1 MIATHRVELAAPLAD
16 VRFPNL
22 CVACAAA
29 PPAGDVPLEKMF
41 RRTHS
46 DAPTTYVYER
56 VQVPLCRSC
65 LLAHQRAERPIDPAV
80 IRRLRWMWLARILP
94 YVLPMGIIVWLL
106 AQFAPETVASARGL
120 LAAPRDW
127 GGLIGVAV
135 VLFFLLCFYGFVRAS
150 LDAGRPL
157 VAGGPWDDPNATY
170 MRTRAGVLGSWYVI
184 PGPPTPTL
192 AAVDF
197 ADEDFQLFSANR
209 RSFAFAQ
216 PEVARRFAEVNAELV
231 WDPSS
236 PRAQRAARRD
246 KALIVAVVVVTLG
259 VAAWRLLLP
268 G

>member
-1 MIATHRVELAAPLAD
+1 MIAIHRVELAAPLAD

-22 CVACAAA
+22 CVACAVA
-29 PPAGDVPLEKMF
+29 PPAGDMPLEKMF
-41 RRTHS
+41 RRTHG

-80 IRRLRWMWLARILP
+80 IRRLRWTWLVRILP
-94 YVLPMGIIVWLL
+94 YVLPMGIILWLL
-106 AQFAPETVASARGL
+106 AQLAPKTIASVGGL
-120 LAAPRDW
+120 LATPRDW
-127 GGLIGVAV
+127 GGLIGVGIL
-135 VLFFLLCFYGFVRAS
+135 LFFLLCFYGFVRAS

-157 VAGGPWDDPNATY
+157 VAGGPWDDANATY

-209 RSFAFAQ
+209 RTFTFAHA
-216 PEVARRFAEVNAELV
+216 EIARRFAEVNAELV

-236 PRAQRAARRD
+236 PRARRAARRD
-246 KALIVAVVVVTLG
+246 KALIVVVVVVALG
-259 VAAWRLLLP
+259 VALVQLVRA
-268 G
+268 